1 MQDVENLRTIAVM
14 SIIRTADI
22 VNRYL
27 DIELRKLNTSPA
39 RFAVMNALLVH
50 GGTMSPSKI
59 SKWIFRAKHSVTSML
74 QVLESIGYVKR
85 EPDGNDRRSVNIV
98 VTKEGWKSTEKMIPS
113 AEEMNQKILSC
124 LDESQIET
132 LMEILKQIRRHLL
145 SNFVPSGTTEN
156 IET

>member
-1 MQDVENLRTIAVM
+1 MQDSVNLRTIAVM

-22 VNRYL
+22 VNRCL

-39 RFAVMNALLVH
+39 RFAVMNALVVH

-85 EPDGNDRRSVNIV
+85 KPNGNDRRSVNIV
-98 VTKEGWKSTEKMIPS
+98 VTKEGWKSLEEMIPR
-113 AEEMNQKILSC
+113 AEDMNQKILAC
-124 LDESQIET
+124 LDEKQIET

-145 SNFVPSGTTEN
+145 SKFRLIETTEN
-156 IET
+156 IEK